1 MLLSV
6 PYARLRGMTGADPKA
21 DLHGYLQAARE
32 SLLWKLDGLSEYD
45 IRRPLTP
52 TGTNLLGLVKHLA
65 GVELWYFGDAFGRPP
80 SGPRPWSEDDAR
92 ANADMWATADESRDQ
107 IAGMYRQAWAHSDAT
122 IQMLALDAPGFVP
135 WWPAGE
141 QEVTLHRVLVHVA
154 TETSRHVGHAD
165 IVRELIDGAVG
176 LGADNDH
183 LRPGGQAWWESYRSQ
198 LERVAQEASSRRG

>member
-1 MLLSV
+1 LLLSV
-6 PYARLRGMTGADPKA
+6 ACVRLRGMTGADLKA

-45 IRRPLTP
+45 IRRPMTP
-52 TGTNLLGLVKHLA
+52 TGTNLLGLVKHLS

-80 SGPRPWSEDDAR
+80 AGPRPWSEDDAR

-107 IAGMYRQAWAHSDAT
+107 VVGMYRQAWAHSDAT
-122 IQMLALDAPGFVP
+122 IQMLALDAPGNVP

-154 TETSRHVGHAD
+154 VETHRHAGHSD

-176 LGADNDH
+176 LRAGNDH
-183 LRPGGQAWWESYRSQ
+183 LRPGGRAWWENYRSQ
-198 LERVAQEASSRRG
+198 LERVAQEASQG